1 MGKIIFYFESKA
13 FPIFKTRKARGS
25 KGKIKIGFLSACA
38 HRPKTN
44 AKLFCRLP
52 RVVARKKQTPP
63 GQWEHAGKTKRPTL
77 QMMPACRIFAPAMRK
92 HLIAPSVLAADFT
105 KLAAEIDLVNGSE
118 ADWFHLDVMDG
129 RFVPNITFGMM
140 VVEAIHKL
148 AQKPLDV
155 HLMIEEPEKY
165 IEAFRKAGAQ
175 VISVHCEVCPHL
187 HRTIGQIKETG
198 AQAGVALNPATPVS
212 VLEDVIEDIDLVVL
226 MSVNPGFGGQKFIYR
241 TLEKVRALRALI
253 DARNAKTLIEID
265 GGVGLHNAE
274 ALLQA
279 GADVLVAGNSVFGAK
294 DPQATI
300 AALKSFS
307 PVFDL

>member
-1 MGKIIFYFESKA
+1 M
-13 FPIFKTRKARGS
+13 P
-25 KGKIKIGFLSACA
+25 
-38 HRPKTN
+38 
-44 AKLFCRLP
+44 
-52 RVVARKKQTPP
+52 
-63 GQWEHAGKTKRPTL
+63 GKTKRPTL
-77 QMMPACRIFAPAMRK
+77 QMTPACRIFAPAMRK
-92 HLIAPSVLAADFT
+92 HLIAPSMLAADFT
-105 KLAAEIDLVNGSE
+105 KLAAEVDLVNNSE

-140 VVEAIHKL
+140 IVDAIHKM

-165 IEAFRKAGAQ
+165 IEAFRKAGAYA
-175 VISVHCEVCPHL
+175 ISVHCEACPHL
-187 HRTIGQIKETG
+187 HRTLQQIKESG
-198 AQAGVALNPATPVS
+198 ALAGVALNPSTPVQA
-212 VLEDVIEDIDLVVL
+212 LEEVIEDLDLVIL

-241 TLEKVRALRALI
+241 TLEKVRRLRDLI
-253 DARNAKTLIEID
+253 DTRHSKALIEID

-279 GADVLVAGNSVFGAK
+279 GADVLVAGSSVFGAK
-294 DPQATI
+294 DPQAAI